1 MKKKDNSVLETA
13 RKLEEEQQRIQAEQQ
28 ALAREKEEAERRAYE
43 EQLRKERLEL
53 IRLKQGV
60 IEESETIHEEH
71 EAEKHYTIP
80 QKIGNFFYHNKWWM
94 GIAGFLAAVTGY
106 LVWQAVTTVRP
117 DMIVLLLVDDDILNY
132 TCNAQIAEVFEQYIE
147 DENGD
152 GKTVVDVYYIPASS
166 KTADQSG
173 VTGDQTK
180 LFAEFQIAEAC
191 IVISDEGAD
200 QFIVPDS
207 TLYDLEDDFGQYK
220 ETEAMRFFLSDTDFA
235 KDIGW
240 EEGPL
245 DKDIYIGIR
254 SVRKTMMD
262 SEEKMQKTFDVSYP
276 ALQQFI
282 AHYGHIGE
290 SDTET
295 NASAE

>member
-1 MKKKDNSVLETA
+1 MKNKEDSVLETA
-13 RKLEEEQQRIQAEQQ
+13 RKLEAEQQRIQAEQQ
-28 ALAREKEEAERRAYE
+28 ALAHEKEEQERRAYE

-71 EAEKHYTIP
+71 EEEKHYTFF

-94 GIAGFLAAVTGY
+94 GIAGFLVAVTGY
-106 LVWQAVTTVRP
+106 LVWQAVTTVHP
-117 DMIVLLLVDDDILNY
+117 DMIVLLLVHDDLLNY
-132 TCNAQIAEVFEQYIE
+132 TCNAQISDVFEQYIG

-152 GKTVVDVYYIPASS
+152 GKVVVDVYYIPASS
-166 KTADQSG
+166 ETAEQSG
-173 VTGDQTK
+173 YTGDQTK

-207 TLYDLEDDFGQYK
+207 TLYDLEDDFGQYR
-220 ETEAMRFFLSDTDFA
+220 ETEAMRFYLSDTEFA
-235 KDIGW
+235 RDIGW
-240 EEGPL
+240 TEAPL

-276 ALQQFI
+276 ALGKFI
-282 AHYGHIGE
+282 EHYGHVE
-290 SDTET
+290 EQATE
-295 NASAE
+295 NAPAE